1 MLHRNILSVSC
12 SIISL
17 NLKKR
22 QKNLIKDPSPDIKHS
37 RKNKGEGLMDSGHFA
52 SFTIDF
58 GYIICLERSIPELLS
73 LLPNVDCLIT
83 SWINWPIWGSWELG
97 WKNCSDSS
105 SLGEASFLHWLL
117 PHVNYQPRAPYIP
130 SLPSWNP
137 NAWCWGSRHL
147 DGIWIAVHIFPASE
161 WQHMLKRNSWKSNR
175 KMEKRH

>member
-83 SWINWPIWGSWELG
+83 SPINLVLDLFVGAE
-97 WKNCSDSS
+97 N
-105 SLGEASFLHWLL
+105 
-117 PHVNYQPRAPYIP
+117 
-130 SLPSWNP
+130 
-137 NAWCWGSRHL
+137 L
-147 DGIWIAVHIFPASE
+147 DGKTAQTALLWVKPAFHIHCFHVLTTNPEPTTSYP
-161 WQHMLKRNSWKSNR
+161 HLPDI
-175 KMEKRH
+175 